1 MSGSSNMRAVRAPHQ
16 AEESVI
22 GFLQKPLC
30 DDASYLSLLS
40 RKIFHAGFSKAVVD
54 RRWSAFETSFLGF
67 DAARLLALDAAG
79 RNAILNDSRLIR
91 NRKKILAVLEN
102 AGQVQRLAN
111 THGSFRAWLRGLHT
125 LPYECRAEALCST
138 FHHVG
143 AATAFW
149 FLFEAGMAELHERP
163 DEVIVRG
170 AG

>member
-16 AEESVI
+16 AEDVVVELASK
-22 GFLQKPLC
+22 LLR
-30 DDASYLSLLS
+30 DDASYFNLLS

-67 DAARLLALDAAG
+67 DPGRLVALDAAG
-79 RNAILNDSRLIR
+79 RSAILNDSRLIR

-125 LPYECRAEALCST
+125 LPYECRAEALCSI

-163 DEVIVRG
+163 DEVAVRN